1 MSSSSVPGA
10 SSCRIAFRPEV
21 TLSFQCKDRA
31 RSMAW
36 YESMLGFHRLY
47 DVPEIGW
54 CEVSSHIPGVSL
66 GFSEVD
72 SPKVGGPVPTFGVI
86 DLDAARKELETK
98 GVRFDGQTRTIP
110 GMVKLA
116 TLFDPDGNA
125 LMLVQSLQQ

>member
-1 MSSSSVPGA
+1 MSNA
-10 SSCRIAFRPEV
+10 SSAPGPACRIAFRPEV
-21 TLSFQCKDRA
+21 TLAFQCRDRA

-36 YESMLGFHRLY
+36 YESMLGFQRLY

-54 CEVSSHIPGVSL
+54 CEVGSHIPGVSL
-66 GFSEVD
+66 GFSEVE
-72 SPKVGGPVPTFGVI
+72 SPKVGGTVPTFGVLDI
-86 DLDAARKELETK
+86 DAARKELEAK

-125 LMLVQSLQQ
+125 LMLVQSLQ